1 MKPVTLG
8 DEKSDVALAALAIL
22 GQAVL
27 SPAKL
32 SESVTLIKTNWD
44 PWIGPWVKF
53 FLNLAEQESFTPPYP
68 LIVDKILYVIPLVVT
83 YPTRCDETRESEI
96 KHLAQIVPYLPPS
109 ATKFW
114 LKLLRVMHW
123 SLGHWGRLLTTML
136 DSGRHKG
143 LLDEAYRR
151 HPDELKEVA
160 KSFIKFINAFNQ
172 RIQARQADEKHFHWN
187 SGMLHCILA
196 SVVSSATLVR
206 RPIFH
211 AVTKIIG
218 CVVHILLATSNR
230 ILGISAALESGM
242 VTSLFKIGRLY
253 PPGSDNVDVNHLW
266 LDCTELLKL
275 VSLYMVYPDLLRRF
289 RKAMDR
295 VVNAGLEELFMD
307 KRGPSG
313 RPGRCVKGGYPNC
326 LAHTKM
332 SKEAAMYCSRHCAE
346 RHWKD
351 EAGHRKK
358 CEEWTQARKDGDY
371 YPSDR
376 DSAFLLQLVTEY
388 FSKHGQAIYNELH
401 KFTPPAYLT
410 SPASSTPRSR
420 QEEPFLQRR
429 YCRTQ
434 FL

>member
-1 MKPVTLG
+1 MEDENSNNFNPTDYAHEAGYRFPSAQKAIDALRQLARPPVTLG

-22 GQAVL
+22 GQAML

-196 SVVSSATLVR
+196 SVVSSALHSSFVASGGMKALLIFSAPLFDAQYSTL
-206 RPIFH
+206 
-211 AVTKIIG
+211 
-218 CVVHILLATSNR
+218 
-230 ILGISAALESGM
+230 
-242 VTSLFKIGRLY
+242 
-253 PPGSDNVDVNHLW
+253 
-266 LDCTELLKL
+266 
-275 VSLYMVYPDLLRRF
+275 
-289 RKAMDR
+289 
-295 VVNAGLEELFMD
+295 
-307 KRGPSG
+307 
-313 RPGRCVKGGYPNC
+313 
-326 LAHTKM
+326 
-332 SKEAAMYCSRHCAE
+332 
-346 RHWKD
+346 
-351 EAGHRKK
+351 
-358 CEEWTQARKDGDY
+358 
-371 YPSDR
+371 
-376 DSAFLLQLVTEY
+376 
-388 FSKHGQAIYNELH
+388 
-401 KFTPPAYLT
+401 
-410 SPASSTPRSR
+410 
-420 QEEPFLQRR
+420 
-429 YCRTQ
+429 
-434 FL
+434 